1 MLAHQGDLQW
11 SNLHI
16 HRKGGGFFSEVITD
30 SHHIRQAEKLS
41 EIIWKSQEGYWRYR
55 NVRTFVTSLIK
66 VCYNL
71 LQIRHHPNDVFSF
84 FLNHT
89 TEGHTLNLP
98 ESFSQVANN
107 LINEEENELCGDSGY
122 YQDGLPDTCQSKGV
136 HTHPPWQEGECP
148 FTLSFVLGYYTIVN
162 VRIMP

>member
-1 MLAHQGDLQW
+1 M
-11 SNLHI
+11 
-16 HRKGGGFFSEVITD
+16 E
-30 SHHIRQAEKLS
+30 
-41 EIIWKSQEGYWRYR
+41 
-55 NVRTFVTSLIK
+55 NVCTFVPSLIK

-84 FLNHT
+84 FLDSYRGAYS
-89 TEGHTLNLP
+89 EPP

-122 YQDGLPDTCQSKGV
+122 CQDGLPDICQSQSV
-136 HTHPPWQEGECP
+136 HTHPLWQERERP

-162 VRIMP
+162 ARTVP